1 MCCLMLLKDLVL
13 FSLLVQ
19 RTCFFFEAVR
29 PEFIISTEMV
39 KANNPLCKDLQIDCT
54 SIGVE
59 LTDMG
64 HNENDDT
71 VSQAI
76 YSS

>member
-1 MCCLMLLKDLVL
+1 
-13 FSLLVQ
+13 
-19 RTCFFFEAVR
+19 
-29 PEFIISTEMV
+29 MV
-39 KANNPLCKDLQIDCT
+39 KANNPSYKDLEIDCT

-71 VSQAI
+71 CLQTSAVPNDIQDTYESVA
-76 YSS
+76 SSM

>member
-1 MCCLMLLKDLVL
+1 
-13 FSLLVQ
+13 
-19 RTCFFFEAVR
+19 
-29 PEFIISTEMV
+29 MV
-39 KANNPLCKDLQIDCT
+39 KASNPLYKDLQIDCT

-71 VSQAI
+71 SLQTNAVPYDIQDAYESVA
-76 YSS
+76 SSM

>member
-1 MCCLMLLKDLVL
+1 
-13 FSLLVQ
+13 
-19 RTCFFFEAVR
+19 
-29 PEFIISTEMV
+29 MV
-39 KANNPLCKDLQIDCT
+39 KANNRLYKDLEIDCT

-71 VSQAI
+71 SLQRNIVPNNVQDTYESVA
-76 YSS
+76 SSM